1 MGWKSSI
8 DITRKEAKRLI
19 MQRLLDLDGISNSEL
34 ENRLEE
40 LGYGD
45 NPDLEHFGYNF
56 IITD

>member
-19 MQRLLDLDGISNSEL
+19 MQRLLDLDGISDSEL

-45 NPDLEHFGYNF
+45 NPDLEHFGYNL

>member
-19 MQRLLDLDGISNSEL
+19 MQRLLNLDGISDSEL

>member
-19 MQRLLDLDGISNSEL
+19 MQRLLDLDGISDSEL